1 MEPRPSPFASG
12 ICCPRGLK
20 DEAATTR
27 RARGA
32 RQGGDPGPGAESTG
46 AEQDPPD
53 LGTSPQAR
61 PALSPP
67 LLLIR
72 LGHAPSLAVRARPWR
87 SRGWSRSPSGG
98 REPVTAEAVLRELR
112 LFELRCQGEE
122 VPDKLVELCLT
133 HGLGPVAL
141 ANELLAFVTSKDFD
155 LQLTPEAL
163 DAFEHEVLAKRGSRG
178 RRGRDERRG
187 LLHDIHSLQE
197 LLSEEQED
205 ELLDAYTTPSKGSQK
220 RSNSTPETPRPKRA
234 PSSRSPYGLFSPGS
248 FSPSV
253 TPSQKYSSRGGR
265 GEVVASFGSAQG
277 PAWSGRGGCSVRLFG
292 QPEQNLSK
300 PYKFMFQKALDV
312 REVLAGRVE
321 ELGEVLRRH
330 HGLDGFSSTAL
341 PAQEPVTV
349 LGQIS
354 CDGNG
359 KLNPKSVLLVGDRE
373 HSGGAQVPLD
383 LSELPEY
390 SLFPGQVVAL
400 EGTNSTGRRMVVSKL
415 YEGVPLPFHTPT
427 EPMAEQRMVLVA
439 CGPFTPS
446 DGVAFEPLSD
456 LLEVVARD
464 RPDVCVLLGPFL
476 DAKHEQVESCQLL
489 GSFSDVFRLCL
500 RTIIEG
506 TRSAGSQLVLVPS
519 LRDVSHDFVYPQPP
533 FPFPDLPKE
542 DRARVLLVPEPCT
555 LDIDGVIFGLTS
567 TDLLFHMGAEEIS
580 SSSGISDRFTRILR
594 HILTQRSFYPLYP
607 PSEELNVD
615 FEALAAFAALP
626 VTPDVLVTPSELRF
640 FIKDVLGCVCINPG
654 RLTKGRAGGTYGR
667 LLLQRDRAGDKT
679 SDSSGDIPGE
689 NPGDKTRNGPGDNPG
704 DNPRDTPRSSPCVAA
719 QVVKI

>member
-1 MEPRPSPFASG
+1 MAEPE
-12 ICCPRGLK
+12 RG
-20 DEAATTR
+20 
-27 RARGA
+27 
-32 RQGGDPGPGAESTG
+32 P
-46 AEQDPPD
+46 
-53 LGTSPQAR
+53 
-61 PALSPP
+61 
-67 LLLIR
+67 
-72 LGHAPSLAVRARPWR
+72 
-87 SRGWSRSPSGG
+87 
-98 REPVTAEAVLRELR
+98 EPVTAEAVLRELR
-112 LFELRCQGEE
+112 LFELRCDGEE
-122 VPDKLVELCLT
+122 VPDKLVELCLS
-133 HGLGPVAL
+133 HRLGPVAL
-141 ANELLAFVTSKDFD
+141 ANELLAFVTSKDLD
-155 LQLTPEAL
+155 LQLTPEGL

-197 LLSEEQED
+197 LLDEEQED

-234 PSSRSPYGLFSPGS
+234 APSRSPYGLFSPSS

-265 GEVVASFGSAQG
+265 GEVVASLGSGQG
-277 PAWSGRGGCSVRLFG
+277 LAWRGRGGCGVTIFG
-292 QPEQNLSK
+292 QPEQSLSK
-300 PYKFMFQKALDV
+300 PYKSMFQKALDV
-312 REVLAGRVE
+312 REALAGRVE
-321 ELGEVLRRH
+321 ELGEVLQRH
-330 HGLDGFSSTAL
+330 HGLDSFSSAVL

-349 LGQIS
+349 LGQIG

-359 KLNPKSVLLVGDRE
+359 KLNTKSVLLVGDRE
-373 HSGGAQVPLD
+373 HSGGAEVPLD

-400 EGTNSTGRRMVVSKL
+400 EGTNSTGRRMVVTKL

-446 DGVAFEPLSD
+446 DSITFEPLSD

-464 RPDVCVLLGPFL
+464 RPDVCILFGPFL

-489 GSFSDVFRLCL
+489 SPFSDVFRLCL
-500 RTIIEG
+500 GTIIEG

-533 FPFPDLPKE
+533 FSFPNLPKE
-542 DRARVLLVPEPCT
+542 DKARVLLVPEPCT

-580 SSSGISDRFTRILR
+580 SSSGVSDRFTRILR

-640 FIKDVLGCVCINPG
+640 FVKDVLGCVCINPG
-654 RLTKGRAGGTYGR
+654 RLTKGQAGGTYGR
-667 LLLQRDRAGDKT
+667 LLLRRERPGDSDGDRDGDRDGDNNGDRNRDKT
-679 SDSSGDIPGE
+679 GD
-689 NPGDKTRNGPGDNPG
+689 RNGDRTGDNG
-704 DNPRDTPRSSPCVAA
+704 DRKNSCGSGFDPFP
-719 QVVKI
+719 KIFAPN

>member
-1 MEPRPSPFASG
+1 MG
-12 ICCPRGLK
+12 GVRGVSVGFWAPL
-20 DEAATTR
+20 T
-27 RARGA
+27 
-32 RQGGDPGPGAESTG
+32 P
-46 AEQDPPD
+46 
-53 LGTSPQAR
+53 LF
-61 PALSPP
+61 PA
-67 LLLIR
+67 
-72 LGHAPSLAVRARPWR
+72 V
-87 SRGWSRSPSGG
+87 
-98 REPVTAEAVLRELR
+98 
-112 LFELRCQGEE
+112 
-122 VPDKLVELCLT
+122 VELCLS

-141 ANELLAFVTSKDFD
+141 ANELLAFVTSKDLD
-155 LQLTPEAL
+155 LQLTPEGL
-163 DAFEHEVLAKRGSRG
+163 DAFEHEVLAKRSSRS

-197 LLSEEQED
+197 LLDEEEED
-205 ELLDAYTTPSKGSQK
+205 KLLDAYTTPSKGSQK

-265 GEVVASFGSAQG
+265 GEVVASFGSVQS
-277 PAWSGRGGCSVRLFG
+277 PAWSGRGGCAVKLFG
-292 QPEQNLSK
+292 CPEENLTK

-312 REVLAGRVE
+312 REALAGRVE

-330 HGLDGFSSTAL
+330 HGLDGFTSTAL

-359 KLNPKSVLLVGDRE
+359 KLNAKSVLLVGDRE

-415 YEGVPLPFHTPT
+415 YEGIPLPFHTPT
-427 EPMAEQRMVLVA
+427 EPMAEQS
-439 CGPFTPS
+439 GPFTPS

-464 RPDVCVLLGPFL
+464 RPDVCILLGPFL

-519 LRDVSHDFVYPQPP
+519 LRDVAHDFVYPQPP

-555 LDIDGVIFGLTS
+555 LDIDGVVFGLTS

-615 FEALAAFAALP
+615 YENLSAFAALP

-640 FIKDVLGCVCINPG
+640 FIKVSGDPKPPG
-654 RLTKGRAGGTYGR
+654 AGTAR
-667 LLLQRDRAGDKT
+667 N
-679 SDSSGDIPGE
+679 SSGNKARE
-689 NPGDKTRNGPGDNPG
+689 GPGWGWRVPVPLWPWGPLRPRGRSRARPG
-704 DNPRDTPRSSPCVAA
+704 APTGGCCCVVTIVVTIVVTSLVTIVVTIVVTSLVTSLGTSLVTIVGTTPGPTPGAAPAWPPRS
-719 QVVKI
+719 

>member
-1 MEPRPSPFASG
+1 TPLF
-12 ICCPRGLK
+12 
-20 DEAATTR
+20 
-27 RARGA
+27 
-32 RQGGDPGPGAESTG
+32 
-46 AEQDPPD
+46 
-53 LGTSPQAR
+53 
-61 PALSPP
+61 PA
-67 LLLIR
+67 
-72 LGHAPSLAVRARPWR
+72 V
-87 SRGWSRSPSGG
+87 
-98 REPVTAEAVLRELR
+98 
-112 LFELRCQGEE
+112 
-122 VPDKLVELCLT
+122 VELCLS

-141 ANELLAFVTSKDFD
+141 ANELLAFVTSKDLD
-155 LQLTPEAL
+155 LQLTPEGL
-163 DAFEHEVLAKRGSRG
+163 DAFEHEVGVPDSPLCPKTPGDGGEPSHPLPAAPAWK
-178 RRGRDERRG
+178 
-187 LLHDIHSLQE
+187 HPSLVNVPLQ
-197 LLSEEQED
+197 
-205 ELLDAYTTPSKGSQK
+205 GSQK

-265 GEVVASFGSAQG
+265 GEVVASFGSVQS
-277 PAWSGRGGCSVRLFG
+277 PAWSGRGGCAVKLFG
-292 QPEQNLSK
+292 CPEENLTK

-312 REVLAGRVE
+312 REALAGRVE

-330 HGLDGFSSTAL
+330 HGLDGFTSTAL

-349 LGQIS
+349 LGQIT

-359 KLNPKSVLLVGDRE
+359 KLNAKSVLLVGDRE

-415 YEGVPLPFHTPT
+415 YEVTLLPGGILGGI
-427 EPMAEQRMVLVA
+427 EQRMVLVA

-464 RPDVCVLLGPFL
+464 RPDVCILLGPFL

-519 LRDVSHDFVYPQPP
+519 LRDVAHDFVYPQPP

-555 LDIDGVIFGLTS
+555 LDIDGVVFGLTS

-615 FEALAAFAALP
+615 YENLSAFAALP

-640 FIKDVLGCVCINPG
+640 FIKV
-654 RLTKGRAGGTYGR
+654 
-667 LLLQRDRAGDKT
+667 
-679 SDSSGDIPGE
+679 SGDPKPPGAGPIPGAA
-689 NPGDKTRNGPGDNPG
+689 PAWP
-704 DNPRDTPRSSPCVAA
+704 PRS
-719 QVVKI
+719 